1 MTTLRQI
8 ELRCPVCDNEFKSQ
22 TVVSTNAFG
31 GKRTDFHE
39 RAAGTQPL
47 AYLIHMCSECGYS
60 GGEGDFTAAADVS
73 PVLKQHVLE
82 ELAPLRPSL
91 VCGSEKYEAAA
102 KVAQWQGLDPRHI
115 ADLLL
120 RAAWCCVDEGDAEA
134 ERYFR
139 RHAAWMFEES
149 LEAYDAVPRDGQ
161 YSPIWWASCGGE
173 SGMRRRRQDGSI

>member
-82 ELAPLRPSL
+82 ELAPLRPAL

-102 KVAQWQGLDPRHI
+102 SERLANARS
-115 ADLLL
+115 ADRLSAGGSQ
-120 RAAWCCVDEGDAEA
+120 RVPDSYG
-134 ERYFR
+134 R
-139 RHAAWMFEES
+139 RNAK
-149 LEAYDAVPRDGQ
+149 
-161 YSPIWWASCGGE
+161 
-173 SGMRRRRQDGSI
+173 